1 MSAAGSSGV
10 ESSGRGNTVM
20 TLSRAL
26 PLALVLAG
34 MSLWPAAAQF
44 GDMPGMPG
52 SPGMSPS
59 PGVSPGVPGGAFSAP
74 QAPPPACQQLLNNRD
89 EVSKHGQALQAAGQK
104 KALPDE
110 LCKLFKAFV
119 AVETKMIKGLQE
131 HSATCGVPPEVL
143 KQVKEGHSKASE
155 MSKKICDIAAQ
166 GPRQAG
172 PTLSDALGTT
182 PLVPDASTTKKGSS
196 TFDTLTGSP
205 LSPQ

>member
-1 MSAAGSSGV
+1 MSAAGSRGV
-10 ESSGRGNTVM
+10 ESGGRGNTVM

-26 PLALVLAG
+26 PLALALAV
-34 MSLWPAAAQF
+34 MPLWPAAAQF

-59 PGVSPGVPGGAFSAP
+59 PGVSPGMPGGAFSAP
-74 QAPPPACQQLLNNRD
+74 QAPPPACQQLLSNRD
-89 EVSKHGQALQAAGQK
+89 EVAKHGQALQAAGQK
-104 KALPDE
+104 KAPPDE
-110 LCKLFKAFV
+110 LCKLFKAFI
-119 AVETKMIKGLQE
+119 AVEGKMIKGLQE

-143 KQVKEGHSKASE
+143 KQVKEGHGKASE

-182 PLVPDASTTKKGSS
+182 PLVPDASTT
-196 TFDTLTGSP
+196 
-205 LSPQ
+205 

>member
-1 MSAAGSSGV
+1 
-10 ESSGRGNTVM
+10 M

-26 PLALVLAG
+26 PLALALAVIPF
-34 MSLWPAAAQF
+34 WPAVAQF

-52 SPGMSPS
+52 TPGSPGMSPA
-59 PGVSPGVPGGAFSAP
+59 PGMPGGAFSAP
-74 QAPPPACQQLLNNRD
+74 QAPPPACQQLLGTRD
-89 EVSKHGQALQAAGQK
+89 EVNKHAQALQAAGQK
-104 KALPDE
+104 KAPPDE

-131 HSATCGVPPEVL
+131 HSATCGVPPEVI
-143 KQVKEGHSKASE
+143 KQVKEGHGKASE

-172 PTLSDALGTT
+172 PSLSDALGTT
-182 PLVPDASTTKKGSS
+182 PLMPDASATKKGS

-205 LSPQ
+205 LSQ